1 VKNALDIKIDAEE
14 PEDDDT
20 GYKYLVVKSIS
31 LKKDNNYF
39 NDASVTAFAQK
50 IGNPEGTSTVKTQ
63 YNLLTNVNALTD
75 VTVYTGG
82 ISYYAVPVKHF
93 GDYYTPWD
101 KENIKGTT
109 TADVYNNGDT
119 RWQDMDHAEQ
129 YLGRYGVVRN
139 NWYELNINKITA
151 LGSPIV
157 PDVNIDMSDD
167 NNEDKKYFAVEIHI
181 LSWAKRVQ
189 NFQF

>member
-1 VKNALDIKIDAEE
+1 
-14 PEDDDT
+14 
-20 GYKYLVVKSIS
+20 
-31 LKKDNNYF
+31 
-39 NDASVTAFAQK
+39 
-50 IGNPEGTSTVKTQ
+50 
-63 YNLLTNVNALTD
+63 
-75 VTVYTGG
+75 
-82 ISYYAVPVKHF
+82 
-93 GDYYTPWD
+93 
-101 KENIKGTT
+101 
-109 TADVYNNGDT
+109 
-119 RWQDMDHAEQ
+119 MDHAEQ